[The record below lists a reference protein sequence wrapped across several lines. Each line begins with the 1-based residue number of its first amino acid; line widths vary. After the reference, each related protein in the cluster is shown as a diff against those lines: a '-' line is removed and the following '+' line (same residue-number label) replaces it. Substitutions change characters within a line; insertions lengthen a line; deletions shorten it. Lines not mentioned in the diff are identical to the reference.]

1 MTDPLLTLDTINR
14 MSAAE
19 FSAVFGKVYE
29 HSPWIA
35 ERAFARRPFA
45 SRLDLQMAL
54 QAVVQGASADEQ
66 LALLRSHPELAG
78 REAQAGTMTD
88 ESVVEQKSAG
98 LDALPPAEFAR
109 LAQLNRAYR
118 EKFGFPA
125 IIAARLNAKAAIFHA
140 FEGRLHND
148 RTQELQNN
156 LAQVGEIARLRLRD
170 LLA

>member
-1 MTDPLLTLDTINR
+1 MTAARLTIDRINL

-54 QAVVQGASADEQ
+54 YGVVQGATREEQ

-88 ESVVEQKSAG
+88 ESVGEQKRAG
-98 LDALPPAEFAR
+98 LDALPPEAFAR
-109 LAQLNRAYR
+109 LRELNRAYL

-125 IIAARLNAKAAIFHA
+125 IIAARLNAKPAIFLA
-140 FEGRLHND
+140 FESRLHNEVD
-148 RTQELQNN
+148 HELQNS
-156 LAQVGEIARLRLRD
+156 LAQVGEIARLRLGD